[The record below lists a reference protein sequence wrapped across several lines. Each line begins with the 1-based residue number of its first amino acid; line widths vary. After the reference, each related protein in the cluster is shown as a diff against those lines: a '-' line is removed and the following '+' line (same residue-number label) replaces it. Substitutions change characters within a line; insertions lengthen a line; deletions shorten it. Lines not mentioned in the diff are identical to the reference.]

1 LAQAIR
7 TSRGALAAA
16 GLFSVFGNLSTL
28 LIPLY
33 MIQVF
38 TRVLPSQ
45 SESTLVMLTLI
56 IAFLLLFFTALD
68 MLRGVILARI
78 SNRIDTE
85 INPSLFNATFE
96 RGVITAGGSTAQ
108 VLRDLDSVR
117 QFVGGRAL
125 FTFFDLPWVPLLIL
139 VLFLFDPLVGWI
151 GTIAGLIL
159 FGLAL
164 VNELQTRRS
173 FGALSQQAV
182 VAQDFADAALR
193 NAEAVKAM
201 GMLPQIRARWH
212 DKHYALIR
220 AQTQANERTA
230 VILGISKFA
239 RMMAQ
244 VLVMAAG
251 VYLVIEQ
258 RFLPVEMIASMI
270 IMGRALMPVEQAVS
284 QWSTLGRARAA
295 SKRIRAL
302 LENMPAQ
309 APEQMTL
316 PRPQGRVQV
325 EQVIA
330 SPPGQQAALL
340 KQINLELAPG
350 DSLGIFGPSGAGK
363 STLARLLV
371 GIWPVRSGA
380 VRLDGVDVFDWRSEE
395 LGRYIG
401 YLPQDVE
408 LFDGTVAENIAR
420 FQEAEPE
427 AVVRAARLAG
437 AHELILHLPEG
448 YDTLLGRDGL
458 VLSGGQRQRVGLA
471 RALFGQPALVILDE
485 PNASLDT
492 EGDQALLRAL
502 SLLKRQG
509 VTTIVIA
516 HRPNLL
522 RAVDQLL
529 WLRDGVI
536 AQLGPREQ
544 VLKSLQ
550 SPTLVSN
557 QAGATT
563 AKRLARPKD
572 QPNAAPSREP
582 DSQPGAKQRGLKP

>member
-1 LAQAIR
+1 MV
-7 TSRGALAAA
+7 A
-16 GLFSVFGNLSTL
+16 GIFSVFGNLSTL

-38 TRVLPSQ
+38 TRVLPSE

-56 IAFLLLFFTALD
+56 IAFLLLFFTVLD

-78 SNRIDTE
+78 SNRIDTD
-85 INPSLFNATFE
+85 INPSLFNAVFE
-96 RGVITAGGSTAQ
+96 RGVVTAGGSTAQ

-125 FTFFDLPWVPLLIL
+125 FTFFDLPWVPVLLL

-151 GTIAGLIL
+151 GAIAGLTL

-164 VNELQTRRS
+164 ANELQTRRS
-173 FGALSQQAV
+173 FGTLSQQAV

-220 AQTQANERTA
+220 SQTQANERTA
-230 VILGISKFA
+230 VILGFSKFA

-244 VLVMAAG
+244 ILVMAAG
-251 VYLVIEQ
+251 VYLVIEGQ
-258 RFLPVEMIASMI
+258 FLPVEMIASMI

-284 QWSTLGRARAA
+284 QWSGLGRARAA
-295 SKRIRAL
+295 SKRIREL
-302 LENMPAQ
+302 LDHMPTQ
-309 APEQMTL
+309 APEQMSL
-316 PRPQGRVQV
+316 PRPQGRLQV

-330 SPPGQQAALL
+330 SPPGQQSVLL
-340 KQINLELAPG
+340 RQISFELAPG

-371 GIWPVRSGA
+371 GIWPVRAGA

-420 FQEAEPE
+420 FQDAEPE
-427 AVVRAARLAG
+427 AVMRAARLAG
-437 AHELILHLPEG
+437 ANELILRLPEG

-471 RALFGQPALVILDE
+471 RALFGNPALVILDE

-502 SLLKRQG
+502 GLLKRQG

-522 RAVDQLL
+522 RAVDRLL

-536 AQLGPREQ
+536 AQFGPRDQ
-544 VLKSLQ
+544 VLKSMQ
-550 SPTLVSN
+550 SPALVPN
-557 QAGATT
+557 QGGSTVGKPA
-563 AKRLARPKD
+563 AKRLAKQAA
-572 QPNAAPSREP
+572 QPNA
-582 DSQPGAKQRGLKP
+582 QPKVLPEAQQGTQQRGLTS